1 MLGLF
6 IMIKIFLF
14 SLGTEQILKWKKTL
28 STVWLE
34 LVPTSQHPDTHLGT
48 QPPALFSAVQQSSGS
63 AGPQL
68 PYWGTQEL
76 LVARQK
82 SCHPRIFP
90 SAQTGADN

>member
-28 STVWLE
+28 STVCLE

-48 QPPALFSAVQQSSGS
+48 QPPALFSAVQQSNGS

-68 PYWGTQEL
+68 PYWGT
-76 LVARQK
+76 
-82 SCHPRIFP
+82 
-90 SAQTGADN
+90 

>member
-1 MLGLF
+1 MCLF

-34 LVPTSQHPDTHLGT
+34 LVPTSQHSSTHVGT
-48 QPPALFSAVQQSSGS
+48 QPPASFSATQQSSGS

-68 PYWGTQEL
+68 P
-76 LVARQK
+76 
-82 SCHPRIFP
+82 H
-90 SAQTGADN
+90 